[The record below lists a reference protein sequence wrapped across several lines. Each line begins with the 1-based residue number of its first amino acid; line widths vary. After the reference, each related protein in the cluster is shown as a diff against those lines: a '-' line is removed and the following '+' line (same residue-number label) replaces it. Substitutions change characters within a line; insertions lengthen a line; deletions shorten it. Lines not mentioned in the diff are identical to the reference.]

1 VADDLSVDPEW
12 WRSFFGEDYLLIAQQ
27 GAPRSEAVVS
37 MVDFLVER
45 LELGP
50 ATRVLDLACGHGRH
64 TLELAR
70 RGTPVVGLDYSEPS
84 LAAARAAADAEGL
97 DVELVRG
104 DMRELPF
111 PDGSFAAVAN
121 VFTAFGYFD
130 DEEDDERVLREVA
143 QVLAP
148 GGRLLLDTISP
159 PGLFPRYRE
168 RQWEELPGGVLFLQ
182 EHRYDAVRG
191 RNEARWT
198 LIHPDGERKVLE
210 HSVRLYTL
218 PELIALIDRAG
229 LAFTAAYGDFDGADY
244 ERTSLRLIVVAS
256 RSAPAEMSSTANV

>member
-1 VADDLSVDPEW
+1 MADDLSVDPEW
-12 WRSFFGEDYLLIAQQ
+12 WRSFFGEDYLLIAEQ
-27 GAPRSEAVVS
+27 APPEDAAV

-50 ATRVLDLACGHGRH
+50 ETRVLDVGCGHGRH

-70 RGTPVVGLDYSEPS
+70 RGIPAAGVDYSEPA
-84 LAAARAAADAEGL
+84 LALARSDADAERL
-97 DVELVRG
+97 EVEFVHG

-111 PDGSFAAVAN
+111 PGESFDAAAN
-121 VFTAFGYFD
+121 LVTAFGYFE
-130 DEEDDERVLREVA
+130 DEADDERVLREVA
-143 QVLAP
+143 RVLVP
-148 GGRLLLDTISP
+148 GGRLMLDTISP

-168 RQWEELPGGVLFLQ
+168 RFWKELAGGILFLQ

-210 HSVRLYTL
+210 HSVRLYML
-218 PELIALIDRAG
+218 PELTALLDRAG
-229 LAFTAAYGDFDGADY
+229 LSLSAAYGDFHGADY
-244 ERTSLRLIVVAS
+244 GRESLRLIVVAS
-256 RSAPAEMSSTANV
+256 RSAPAEISSTASV